1 MFATITKSERNGP
14 VFRFFMDLGDAVSY
28 VKRLNIPSGVVGAC
42 RLDLAYEHFKEK
54 PHLFQF
60 VPNEKQVKAA
70 NKLLKIIQQNGGSK
84 KVDGVPVFSAQNLDI
99 AIATTDGI
107 KWYTPYFF
115 DKNMLDN
122 ILEESVDQHFHSLIQ
137 TRHMQR
143 RRDVVDDNLAAEV
156 IEEMGDSL
164 WEPPEVQELLD
175 EMGHPGIPLS
185 VISKAAEMQLLYTV
199 DRVILGNR
207 WLRRATGIQPKFPY
221 MVDSFEK
228 RSAAS
233 VLRAYESSVCVA
245 NSETENDSKDSQ
257 HQGMSELAL
266 KDNIQANQEHN
277 FDLRLPF
284 GDLLSQLWSKK
295 SCQTEELSRECIKQN
310 LQPNPFLPKI
320 TMVGISTGEAGQ
332 MSKASIKKTMEDLTK
347 ELEQTD
353 QGCAIGS
360 SNEFKNE
367 DRDPLFVANVGDY
380 YSGLAKTGSARWIRG
395 RNN

>member
-1 MFATITKSERNGP
+1 MF
-14 VFRFFMDLGDAVSY
+14 
-28 VKRLNIPSGVVGAC
+28 C
-42 RLDLAYEHFKEK
+42 C
-54 PHLFQF
+54 
-60 VPNEKQVKAA
+60 
-70 NKLLKIIQQNGGSK
+70 
-84 KVDGVPVFSAQNLDI
+84 
-99 AIATTDGI
+99 
-107 KWYTPYFF
+107 
-115 DKNMLDN
+115 
-122 ILEESVDQHFHSLIQ
+122 
-137 TRHMQR
+137 
-143 RRDVVDDNLAAEV
+143 
-156 IEEMGDSL
+156 
-164 WEPPEVQELLD
+164 
-175 EMGHPGIPLS
+175 
-185 VISKAAEMQLLYTV
+185 
-199 DRVILGNR
+199 
-207 WLRRATGIQPKFPY
+207 
-221 MVDSFEK
+221 

-266 KDNIQANQEHN
+266 KDNIQANQDHN

-353 QGCAIGS
+353 QGSAIGS
-360 SNEFKNE
+360 TNEFKNE